1 MEFMLCAV
9 LLAADEPSD
18 WYFFA
23 SGYSE
28 TGELSIDGVGDV
40 VETDAE
46 IGLRIGVGK
55 ALNEKF
61 DLEFE
66 FGTNEFNYSTFTAV
80 GDFSYTHYSA
90 MIGYKIPV
98 SESFTVVPKVGFGLT
113 NWELDEFDVNIGRT
127 VVSANDVTAKFG
139 INAEYQIDESIT
151 AHVGY
156 RVENTPFE
164 IFGIDGDFGS
174 SGLTFGASFSF

>member
-28 TGELSIDGVGDV
+28 TGELSIDGVGEV

-66 FGTNEFNYSTFTAV
+66 FGTNEFNYSDFTAV
-80 GDFSYTHYSA
+80 DSYTHYSA

-98 SESFTVVPKVGFGLT
+98 SVIRQWF
-113 NWELDEFDVNIGRT
+113 WLDQLGT
-127 VVSANDVTAKFG
+127 
-139 INAEYQIDESIT
+139 
-151 AHVGY
+151 
-156 RVENTPFE
+156 
-164 IFGIDGDFGS
+164 
-174 SGLTFGASFSF
+174 